1 MSKFK
6 VGDRVRHTTTIIAG
20 TVVDDRLE
28 NKTNVKWDNG
38 NTLWHLN
45 SFLEHINPLVQETQ
59 PKRRSEILS
68 TAEELINGQR
78 AKDYGDAAENFQRIA
93 DLWAPILGVQPTPA
107 QVALCLTQL
116 KVARIITSPGH
127 TDSWVDAAGY
137 IALGAETALKD
148 QP

>member
-6 VGDRVRHTTTIIAG
+6 VGDRVITKTSKDIGTI
-20 TVVDDRLE
+20 L
-28 NKTNVKWDNG
+28 KTRYDLIPPVCQ
-38 NTLWHLN
+38 
-45 SFLEHINPLVQETQ
+45 VQEDDGKKYWHETKHLELSKV
-59 PKRRSEILS
+59 PSVRSWVLS
-68 TAEELINGQR
+68 TADELINGQR

-93 DLWAPILGVQPTPA
+93 DLWQPILGVQPTPA

-116 KVARIITSPGH
+116 KVARIITSPAH

-148 QP
+148 KP